1 MRISLAGVFV
11 DDQAKALE
19 FYTNTLGFE
28 VKHNIALGEHSWT
41 TVTSPGDPD
50 GTELLLEPSGL
61 RPLAE
66 RGASADRLSSVC
78 RRVSGVDQAPNP
90 TNCREDPGHGED
102 RNS

>member
-41 TVTSPGDPD
+41 TVTSPAMRH
-50 GTELLLEPSGL
+50 L
-61 RPLAE
+61 
-66 RGASADRLSSVC
+66 
-78 RRVSGVDQAPNP
+78 
-90 TNCREDPGHGED
+90 
-102 RNS
+102 